1 MYLKYEEITV
11 NMARQS
17 EVSVLEHVIKDPAD
31 MTTQVSFIG
40 IGESLHYDRHVAG
53 RLVVHQ
59 QQTLAVNA
67 LRYVVTRL
75 HDWQQ
80 NEHITNYARCNNINK
95 WSK

>member
-1 MYLKYEEITV
+1 MITTDKNVQTISNYTKTCKEMYLKYEEITV

-75 HDWQQ
+75 HD
-80 NEHITNYARCNNINK
+80 
-95 WSK
+95 